1 MAPHYVFDFDAVH
14 HIVADAV
21 GEPGNR
27 TFLLQAR
34 QGSRLVTL
42 ILEKEQVAA
51 LAASV
56 LELLED
62 VEARYP
68 DRTTSSEVPPQALHL
83 EEPIRPAFRVG
94 QMGLGYD
101 EDLDRVVLV
110 LQALPSREDE
120 PEADLPRARFYAT
133 RAQMRALSEHALE
146 VVARGRPLCPL
157 CGEPIDPD
165 GHFCPRTNGHAFPL
179 FL

>member
-1 MAPHYVFDFDAVH
+1 MAPHYVFDFDAVQ

-42 ILEKEQVAA
+42 VLEKEQVAA
-51 LAASV
+51 LAAAV
-56 LELLED
+56 LELLEE
-62 VEARYP
+62 VESRHPERSTPAAISPESLR
-68 DRTTSSEVPPQALHL
+68 L

-101 EDLDRVVLV
+101 EDQDRVVLV
-110 LQALPSREDE
+110 LQALPGREDE

-146 VVARGRPLCPL
+146 VVARGRPVCPL
-157 CGEPIDPD
+157 CGEPIDPN

-179 FL
+179 VL